1 MSSIWTIRRSTSDV
15 KLAGLCG
22 GIARQW
28 GVDPLLVRVGFAV
41 LALSGGVG
49 LVLYLAGWLLLP
61 TDGRDTAPVD
71 DLFGAAT
78 RKWPREV
85 WIAIVS
91 MACVAAFALFGW
103 LTPFGI
109 GPALV
114 IAVIWYFGFYRPRSA
129 QRDSSRAAAAAPSA
143 VAAAAP
149 PPPFRYPGPP
159 TPFTEAAEAWQRRIA
174 EYEAR
179 QASSPGQP
187 DRPWPEPPAVHL
199 ATVTTAAPAAPISS
213 AVPAAAVDPE
223 SQDRAAFL
231 ATPDPVG
238 LYSEPVAAS
247 TAGTVVRLRRRPA
260 ARRLG
265 WAALL
270 VLGLTWTR
278 LGLADYL
285 GAAITPTVYAAAAL
299 LVVGLALVLATWL
312 GRARGLLPV
321 GVVLALGVLGLS
333 AAGGPGLPSLPP
345 SVVPTTRVAYA
356 APAELPPGG
365 DRLDAGTLSVDLS
378 RLPVDTDTAYTAR
391 VDLGTV
397 DVIVPKDAQVV
408 VRYRA
413 DAGSVTA
420 FDRAV
425 AEGTELSGIATDP
438 QPLRPDRPT
447 LTLDL
452 AVDLGTVQVR
462 R

>member
-1 MSSIWTIRRSTSDV
+1 VSSVWTIRRSTSDV

-28 GVDPLLVRVGFAV
+28 GVDPVLVRVGFAV

-49 LVLYLAGWLLLP
+49 VILYVAGWLLLP

-71 DLFGAAT
+71 DLFGATA
-78 RKWPREV
+78 RSWPREV

-91 MACVAAFALFGW
+91 IACVAAFALFGQ

-114 IAVIWYFGFYRPRSA
+114 IAMIWYFGFYRPRTA
-129 QRDSSRAAAAAPSA
+129 QRDDGSRTEPPPSSAIQ
-143 VAAAAP
+143 AAAP
-149 PPPFRYPGPP
+149 PPAFHYPGPP

-174 EYEAR
+174 EYQTGR
-179 QASSPGQP
+179 ASAPGQP
-187 DRPWPEPPAVHL
+187 DRSWPAPPASNL
-199 ATVTTAAPAAPISS
+199 ATATTGMPAAN
-213 AVPAAAVDPE
+213 PE
-223 SQDRAAFL
+223 HQERAAFL
-231 ATPDPVG
+231 AAPDPVG
-238 LYSEPVAAS
+238 LYSEPAAPNMPGS
-247 TAGTVVRLRRRPA
+247 VVRPRRRPS

-265 WAALL
+265 WTTLL
-270 VLGLTWTR
+270 VLGLTLTG

-285 GAAITPTVYAAAAL
+285 GAAIVPTVYAAAAL

-312 GRARGLLPV
+312 GRARGLLPL
-321 GVVLALGVLGLS
+321 GVILALGVLGLS
-333 AAGGPGLPSLPP
+333 AAGPGLPGLPP
-345 SVVPTTRVAYA
+345 SVVPATRVAYTT
-356 APAELPPGG
+356 PADLPPGG
-365 DRLDAGTLSVDLS
+365 DHRDVGTLTVDLS
-378 RLPVDTDTAYTAR
+378 RLPVRTDTAYKAR

-397 DVIVPKDAQVV
+397 DVVVPRDAQVV
-408 VRYRA
+408 VRYA
-413 DAGSVTA
+413 VDAGTVTA
-420 FDRAV
+420 FARPV
-425 AEGTELSGIATDP
+425 ASGSELSGLVTDP

>member
-1 MSSIWTIRRSTSDV
+1 MTSMWTIRRSTSDV

-28 GVDPLLVRVGFAV
+28 GIDPVLVRVGFAV

-78 RKWPREV
+78 RRWPREV
-85 WIAIVS
+85 WIAIVLI
-91 MACVAAFALFGW
+91 ACVAASAMFGG
-103 LTPFGI
+103 LMPFGI

-114 IAVIWYFGFYRPRSA
+114 LALIWYFGFYRPRMA
-129 QRDSSRAAAAAPSA
+129 QRDGHTEPPPSSAIQ
-143 VAAAAP
+143 AAAP
-149 PPPFRYPGPP
+149 PAPFRYPGAP
-159 TPFTEAAEAWQRRIA
+159 TPFTEAAEVWQRRIA
-174 EYEAR
+174 EYQSR
-179 QASSPGQP
+179 QAPPPGQSGAQ
-187 DRPWPEPPAVHL
+187 WPAPPARNFAPVPNAVQPTS
-199 ATVTTAAPAAPISS
+199 ATPPASVVAAGP
-213 AVPAAAVDPE
+213 VRDE
-223 SQDRAAFL
+223 RAAFL

-238 LYSEPVAAS
+238 LYSEPMAPSATGSMVHQ
-247 TAGTVVRLRRRPA
+247 RRRPS

-265 WAALL
+265 WATLV
-270 VLGLTWTR
+270 VLGLTLTG

-285 GAAITPTVYAAAAL
+285 GAAIGPIIYAAAAL

-312 GRARGLLPV
+312 GRARGLLPL
-321 GVVLALGVLGLS
+321 GVVLTLVVLGLS
-333 AAGGPGLPSLPP
+333 AAGPGLPGIPP
-345 SVVPTTRVAYA
+345 SVIPDTRVAYS
-356 APAELPPGG
+356 APADLPVGG
-365 DRLDAGTLSVDLS
+365 NHLDAGTLIVDLS
-378 RLPVDTDTAYTAR
+378 RLPIRSDTAYKAR
-391 VDLGTV
+391 VDLGTL
-397 DVIVPKDAQVV
+397 DVLVPKDANVV
-408 VRYRA
+408 VRYSV

-420 FDRAV
+420 FTRAV
-425 AEGTELSGIATDP
+425 AAGTELSGLVTDP
-438 QPLRPDRPT
+438 QPLRSDRPT